1 MKSLLLEDDIG
12 LGDIMSE
19 YLEDNDFELDLVYD
33 GEEALDKAYE
43 TKYDLYIFDVN
54 VPAIKGFDV
63 LKTLRDNGDAT
74 PTIFVTSLNDIDD
87 VSKGFESGAD
97 DYLKKPFE
105 LAELL
110 LRIKNIQKRSFT
122 QKRSTVIQ
130 IDKDITFDID
140 TGLYSPNSER
150 LDCEE
155 LDGRFESDNPSGK
168 TLMMDTNVEGSDERF
183 GLSPKAL
190 MLSALAGCTGLDVVS
205 VLDKMK
211 VSNYDFKMEVT
222 GELKEEHPKYYHKVK
237 LDYHFHGKDLD

>member
-1 MKSLLLEDDIG
+1 MKILLLEDDIG
-12 LGDIMSE
+12 LADIMSE

-43 TKYDLYIFDVN
+43 TQYDLYIFDVN
-54 VPAIKGFDV
+54 VPAIKGFDL

-110 LRIKNIQKRSFT
+110 LRIKNIQKRSFA

-140 TGLYSPNSER
+140 TELLHIGDESVSLPQKELKLLKHFLKHPNEVITFESLYDIVWDYDETPSSESLRAHIKNLRKHLTKDMIQNLRGLGY
-150 LDCEE
+150 
-155 LDGRFESDNPSGK
+155 RFEME
-168 TLMMDTNVEGSDERF
+168 TTNE
-183 GLSPKAL
+183 
-190 MLSALAGCTGLDVVS
+190 
-205 VLDKMK
+205 
-211 VSNYDFKMEVT
+211 
-222 GELKEEHPKYYHKVK
+222 
-237 LDYHFHGKDLD
+237 

>member
-1 MKSLLLEDDIG
+1 MKILLLEDDIG
-12 LGDIMSE
+12 LADIMSE
-19 YLEDNDFELDLVYD
+19 YLEDNDFELDLAYD

-43 TKYDLYIFDVN
+43 TQYDLYIFDVN
-54 VPAIKGFDV
+54 VPAIKGFDL

-140 TGLYSPNSER
+140 TELLYTGEESVSLPQKELKLLKHFLKHPNEVVTFESLNDVVWDYDETPSSESLRAHIKNLRKHLTKDMIQNLRGLGY
-150 LDCEE
+150 
-155 LDGRFESDNPSGK
+155 RFE
-168 TLMMDTNVEGSDERF
+168 
-183 GLSPKAL
+183 
-190 MLSALAGCTGLDVVS
+190 
-205 VLDKMK
+205 
-211 VSNYDFKMEVT
+211 MET
-222 GELKEEHPKYYHKVK
+222 QN
-237 LDYHFHGKDLD
+237 

>member
-1 MKSLLLEDDIG
+1 MKILLLEDDIG

-19 YLEDNDFELDLVYD
+19 YLQDNDFKVDHVYD

-54 VPAIKGFDV
+54 VPAIKGFDL
-63 LKTLRDNGDAT
+63 LKMLRDNGDST

-122 QKRSTVIQ
+122 QQRSTVIQ

-140 TGLYSPNSER
+140 TELLQTAKESVSLPQKELKLLKHFLKHPNEIITFDNLYEVLWDYDETPSSESLRAHIKNLRKHLTKDMIQNLRGLGY
-150 LDCEE
+150 
-155 LDGRFESDNPSGK
+155 RFE
-168 TLMMDTNVEGSDERF
+168 M
-183 GLSPKAL
+183 KA
-190 MLSALAGCTGLDVVS
+190 SS
-205 VLDKMK
+205 
-211 VSNYDFKMEVT
+211 
-222 GELKEEHPKYYHKVK
+222 
-237 LDYHFHGKDLD
+237 